1 MRGKWILFAGVV
13 VLGAAGAG
21 AYVWHRK
28 QSQPPPAEKQ
38 SAELP
43 AGTEISLEGE
53 IRAVERIAIDAPVR
67 GVLEEFAVAP
77 GDEVSEGQVIG
88 RIANDAIGEEEME
101 ARLELERAEARAR
114 AVEAELTA
122 ARLEESRLAAEASRA
137 RGELA
142 RVEKIYQR
150 QSVLIREGATPRLVF
165 QRAEEDYQ
173 QALKERDRV
182 EALLAAAQERM
193 RAVAAEFEN
202 ARRTVSDKQ
211 ALLEEARSR
220 VESCNIVAPADG
232 IVVRIRKSA
241 GETVEQGFQGLVEIA
256 AEWSEL
262 ELVADAPEVYAKR
275 LAPGD
280 EARIVLAELPQG
292 ALAAQVKSVDKQQ
305 VVIAFTSPSSLVRP
319 GMTAIA
325 QLKLR

>member
-28 QSQPPPAEKQ
+28 QSQPPPVANVP
-38 SAELP
+38 AELP

-53 IRAVERIAIDAPVR
+53 IRPVERISIDAPVS

-88 RIANDAIGEEEME
+88 RIANDAIREDEVE

-122 ARLEESRLAAEASRA
+122 VRLEESRLAAEASRA

-202 ARRTVSDKQ
+202 ARRNVSDKQ

-220 VESCNIVAPADG
+220 TESCNLVAPADG

-256 AEWSEL
+256 ADWSEL
-262 ELVADAPEVYAKR
+262 ELVADAPEPYAKR

>member
-1 MRGKWILFAGVV
+1 MRGKWILFAGVS
-13 VLGAAGAG
+13 LLAAAAAGAL
-21 AYVWHRK
+21 VWHRK
-28 QSQPPPAEKQ
+28 QAPPPPASRAQ
-38 SAELP
+38 AELP
-43 AGTEISLEGE
+43 AGTEISLEGT
-53 IRAVERIAIDAPVR
+53 IRAVEVMRIDAPVS
-67 GVLEEFAVAP
+67 GVLEEFAAGP
-77 GDEVSEGQVIG
+77 GDEVYEGQVIG
-88 RIANDAIGEEEME
+88 RIANDAIREDEVE

-114 AVEAELTA
+114 VVEAELTA

-142 RVEKIYQR
+142 RVEKVYQR
-150 QSVLIREGATPRLVF
+150 QSLLIREGATPRLVF

-182 EALLAAAQERM
+182 EELLAAAQERV
-193 RAVAAEFEN
+193 RAVAADFEN
-202 ARRTVSDKQ
+202 ARRNVSDKQ

-220 VESCNIVAPADG
+220 LESCNIVAPVDG

-256 AEWSEL
+256 ADWTEL
-262 ELVADAPEVYAKR
+262 ELVADAPEAYARR

-292 ALAAQVKSVDKQQ
+292 ALTAQVKSVDRQQ
-305 VVIAFTSPSSLVRP
+305 VVIAFTSPSTLVRP

>member
-13 VLGAAGAG
+13 LLGAIGAG

-28 QSQPPPAEKQ
+28 QSQPPPAAKAP
-38 SAELP
+38 AELP

-53 IRAVERIAIDAPVR
+53 IRAVERIPIDAPVS

-88 RIANDAIGEEEME
+88 RIANDAIREDEVE

-122 ARLEESRLAAEASRA
+122 VRLEESRLAAEASRA

-142 RVEKIYQR
+142 RAEKIYQR

-165 QRAEEDYQ
+165 QRAEEDFQ
-173 QALKERDRV
+173 EALKERDRV
-182 EALLAAAQERM
+182 EELLAAAQERV
-193 RAVAAEFEN
+193 RAVAADFEN
-202 ARRTVSDKQ
+202 ARRNVSDKQ
-211 ALLEEARSR
+211 AHLEEARSR
-220 VESCNIVAPADG
+220 VESCNLVAPVDG
-232 IVVRIRKSA
+232 IVARIRKSA
-241 GETVEQGFQGLVEIA
+241 GEAVEQGFQGLVEIA
-256 AEWSEL
+256 ADWSEL
-262 ELVADAPEVYAKR
+262 ELVADAPEAYAKR

-292 ALAAQVKSVDKQQ
+292 ALTAQVKSVDKQQ
-305 VVIAFTSPSSLVRP
+305 VVIAFTSPSTLVRP